1 MLFGS
6 FFRGVILL
14 FFGSFWLW
22 FVILGCF
29 SVLFYCCAQHVYA
42 TFLRWLLTAFL
53 AVLVFCIR
61 FIFLGDYVL
70 FIEIN
75 DEIGRVILC
84 VIIMFLFCF

>member
-6 FFRGVILL
+6 FFRGVIFVFSGL
-14 FFGSFWLW
+14 FF
-22 FVILGCF
+22 C
-29 SVLFYCCAQHVYA
+29 YAQHVCA
-42 TFLRWLLTAFL
+42 TFLRLLLTSFL
-53 AVLVFCIR
+53 GVLVFCIS

-75 DEIGRVILC
+75 DEIGRVILW